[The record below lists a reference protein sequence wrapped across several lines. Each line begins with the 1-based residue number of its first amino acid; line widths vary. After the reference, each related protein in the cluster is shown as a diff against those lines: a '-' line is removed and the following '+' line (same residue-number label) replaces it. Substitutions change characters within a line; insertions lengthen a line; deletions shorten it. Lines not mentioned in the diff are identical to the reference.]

1 MRQNDRY
8 IIINTLDT
16 NKIKK
21 KSAATSKI
29 AAEYHSAL
37 HKRSRPQKIPFGSAS
52 FALKR
57 RSLGYHNMKNFAA
70 IDFETANG
78 CRSSVCSV
86 GVVIVKDN
94 KIADRF
100 YSLIHPVP
108 DYYSYWNTQVHGL
121 TAESTMTASSFPE
134 VWEKASAAHRGPAA
148 RRPQQPFRRGLSES
162 CFRCIRNDL
171 SGL

>member
-1 MRQNDRY
+1 
-8 IIINTLDT
+8 
-16 NKIKK
+16 
-21 KSAATSKI
+21 
-29 AAEYHSAL
+29 
-37 HKRSRPQKIPFGSAS
+37 
-52 FALKR
+52 
-57 RSLGYHNMKNFAA
+57 MKNFAA

-121 TAESTMTASSFPE
+121 TAESTMTAPAFPE
-134 VWEKASAAHRGPAA
+134 VWEKASALIEDLPLVAHNS
-148 RRPQQPFRRGLSES
+148 PFDEGCLKAVFGVYGMTYPDRIAIEILD
-162 CFRCIRNDL
+162 F
-171 SGL
+171 